1 LGKRNE
7 CQCPIQIG
15 QQEKGHGRR
24 NKEDCG
30 LDQECTHQ
38 HSGHCEENVEWRDTH
53 KRGTRI
59 DDQKDITR
67 IGVRKMKKK
76 TSIYIE
82 ESIIDQIK
90 GKCSIGK
97 LLEELIKDKI
107 LLSVL
112 IDRANKE

>member
-1 LGKRNE
+1 
-7 CQCPIQIG
+7 
-15 QQEKGHGRR
+15 
-24 NKEDCG
+24 
-30 LDQECTHQ
+30 
-38 HSGHCEENVEWRDTH
+38 
-53 KRGTRI
+53 
-59 DDQKDITR
+59 
-67 IGVRKMKKK
+67 MKKK